1 MSATAYSNYKL
12 TIMIWISY
20 RAPTFSEWSYQADRR
35 KKSSKNRIYILCIK
49 KTEINSRWFFPG
61 PKCRMYAEMNFW
73 KGSNQ
78 IKMLNN
84 STARTLLML
93 SSHALIWL
101 ISIHPISSKS
111 RRNNINWKLEHLHRR
126 KKNRDTLQTTE
137 ETTVRWHP
145 KMRLRCDV
153 YNVYLGVCNHSTQ
166 KKNRFNSHQ
175 SGCYQML
182 ISISTLTSAV
192 IEFSNFY
199 LMFSQH
205 TATSKSSDYKRFQHH
220 SIILYNVYIYMYS
233 T

>member
-1 MSATAYSNYKL
+1 M
-12 TIMIWISY
+12 
-20 RAPTFSEWSYQADRR
+20 
-35 KKSSKNRIYILCIK
+35 
-49 KTEINSRWFFPG
+49 
-61 PKCRMYAEMNFW
+61 
-73 KGSNQ
+73 
-78 IKMLNN
+78 
-84 STARTLLML
+84 
-93 SSHALIWL
+93 
-101 ISIHPISSKS
+101 
-111 RRNNINWKLEHLHRR
+111 
-126 KKNRDTLQTTE
+126 QTTE

-220 SIILYNVYIYMYS
+220 SIILYNVYIYIYVFYLSFFLIFVHMLS
-233 T
+233 SFKVQFVVVCVSMRRKMLLLCKLWSV